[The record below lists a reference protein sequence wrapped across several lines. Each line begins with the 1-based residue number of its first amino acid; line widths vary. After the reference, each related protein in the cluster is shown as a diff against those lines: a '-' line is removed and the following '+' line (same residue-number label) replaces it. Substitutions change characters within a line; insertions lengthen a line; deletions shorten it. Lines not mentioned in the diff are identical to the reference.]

1 MTLPISANV
10 LAFLRIFRYPM
21 YKVPKLSKLFEMRN
35 IFNPHLGKIPQI
47 MHEMRLILLF
57 TQPLHSKKS
66 TQKQTETKT
75 VARLRFS
82 KIFPNRIAV
91 FIRNVGPPSST
102 FHVPA
107 LEANWNRAAKPG
119 SGRRLRRRLRLRS
132 ADDAADQRWRF
143 GFFSDF

>member
-1 MTLPISANV
+1 LDVLFFVCPLNVAALYISQLFA
-10 LAFLRIFRYPM
+10 AQQRIA
-21 YKVPKLSKLFEMRN
+21 KKLKTK
-35 IFNPHLGKIPQI
+35 FNLHNKFDFTMCKIPQI

-107 LEANWNRAAKPG
+107 LEAN
-119 SGRRLRRRLRLRS
+119 
-132 ADDAADQRWRF
+132 
-143 GFFSDF
+143 